1 MGGEKIGEK
10 FVKFQNTYLLIMDP
24 HEMHY
29 HSISKPRKCSLFKG
43 KYFGISYSQSA
54 K

>member
-1 MGGEKIGEK
+1 
-10 FVKFQNTYLLIMDP
+10 MDP

-29 HSISKPRKCSLFKG
+29 HSISKPRKCSLFRAWFRG

-54 K
+54 KWYVK